1 MSKPIT
7 PAEWA
12 DKFARRRGFDRYG
25 AYEQKELQQLDVQ
38 GIGALANKSGIHP
51 DVLGPCRRA
60 AARLNW
66 IIMFRPIKRSAMFH
80 VGEFDKLPKPMAVK
94 VKADP
99 QTGLVRLQGEKDF
112 QQVLKNEDEGIDPV
126 YAEKNGLKLDAQG
139 FLVNNKGQRFFSD
152 MDLYEVLDG
161 DTGRQVRLGSGAS
174 AMQGLKNRRELDIL
188 INILRPLGTDFALV
202 QHGPQR
208 QWVEHD
214 PSQPNK
220 EPITAFCPDG
230 EILII
235 EPHEV
240 GHFIQTVASRR

>member
-1 MSKPIT
+1 MSKTVT

-12 DKFARRRGFDRYG
+12 ERFARRHGFERYG
-25 AYEQKELQQLDVQ
+25 AYEQQELPRLDVPQ
-38 GIGALANKSGIHP
+38 IAQLANQSGIHP

-66 IIMFRPIKRSAMFH
+66 IIMFRPVKPSAMFH
-80 VGEFDKLPKPMAVK
+80 VGDFDKLPKPMPIKA
-94 VKADP
+94 KADP
-99 QTGLVRLQGEKDF
+99 QTGLVKLQGEKDF
-112 QQVLKNEDEGIDPV
+112 QQSLKDGRIDPS
-126 YAEKNGLKLDAQG
+126 YAEKQGLKLTAEG

-174 AMQGLKNRRELDIL
+174 ATQGLSNRRELDIL
-188 INILRPLGTDFALV
+188 INILRRLGTDFALI
-202 QHGPQR
+202 QHGPER
-208 QWVEHD
+208 QWIKHD
-214 PSQPNK
+214 RSQPNT

-235 EPHEV
+235 PPHAVER
-240 GHFIQTVASRR
+240 FMQTVASRR